1 MENTFLSKLA
11 GQPPLT
17 TDPLVHKIYSLLE
30 ENIISMTLP
39 PESKLVED
47 DVARSLGV
55 SRSPVR
61 EALMRL
67 ENSGLVV
74 RTGSKG
80 RIVASFNEQ
89 DVVENYEVWAMI
101 ESFAGGIACLNAQA
115 DDFRKVKE
123 VLDRM
128 KACDEGEFR
137 VYREL
142 NYSFHF
148 NMVAACTNK
157 ALVRMYQNALKPIK
171 WCWNLSILWRHDLSH
186 SFSEHEQI
194 FEFYR
199 QRDRAQ
205 FETSVRKHI
214 HDASERFRREYARR
228 RVDGEKAFSIK
239 K

>member
-11 GQPPLT
+11 GQQPLT
-17 TDPLVHKIYSLLE
+17 TDPLVHKIYTLLE
-30 ENIISMTLP
+30 ENIIGMTLP

-47 DVARSLGV
+47 DVARALGV

-80 RIVASFNEQ
+80 RVVASFNEQ
-89 DVVENYEVWAMI
+89 DVVEKYEVWAMI
-101 ESFAGGIACLNAQA
+101 ESFAGGLACLTAQ
-115 DDFRKVKE
+115 DDDLRKVEE
-123 VLDRM
+123 VLERM
-128 KACDEGEFR
+128 KACAEGEFR

-142 NYSFHF
+142 NFSFHH
-148 NMVAACTNK
+148 NMVAACPNRT
-157 ALVRMYQNALKPIK
+157 LVRMYENALKPIK
-171 WCWNLSILWRHDLSH
+171 WCWNLSILWHNDVSH

-205 FETSVRKHI
+205 FETIVRKHI
-214 HDASERFRREYARR
+214 HNASERFRREYARR
-228 RVDGEKAFSIK
+228 RDDGGKVLSTK